1 MGEEKNSG
9 LPGTAAWPFFNVS
22 QYILGTHPPRDGLK
36 VAPCTPHPLSGFTVT
51 RRYRGA
57 TYHIAVDNTAAVQYG
72 VKSVAVDGKPIEG
85 SLLPLAPEGAV
96 VEVQVTMG

>member
-1 MGEEKNSG
+1 
-9 LPGTAAWPFFNVS
+9 
-22 QYILGTHPPRDGLK
+22 
-36 VAPCTPHPLSGFTVT
+36 
-51 RRYRGA
+51 
-57 TYHIAVDNTAAVQYG
+57 VDNTAAVQYG

>member
-1 MGEEKNSG
+1 MDLLQCE
-9 LPGTAAWPFFNVS
+9 PVYPW
-22 QYILGTHPPRDGLK
+22 HPAHAGRLK
-36 VAPCTPHPLSGFTVT
+36 VDPCIPHTLGGFTVT

>member
-1 MGEEKNSG
+1 MGTQPTGEGRKED
-9 LPGTAAWPFFNVS
+9 PGTPNT
-22 QYILGTHPPRDGLK
+22 GG
-36 VAPCTPHPLSGFTVT
+36 GFAVP